1 MSMEKNLPQHDC
13 RQFVKQV
20 FLVLDGELSKEE
32 EDLFIRD
39 IKRCRHCL
47 EHYNIEKEFKA
58 YLQKSVERKQCSEK
72 LKTDIISQIRSMS
85 AGTGQ

>member
-1 MSMEKNLPQHDC
+1 MEKNLPQHDC

-39 IKRCRHCL
+39 INRCRHCL

-58 YLQKSVERKQCSEK
+58 YLHRTVERKQCSEQLKSSIITQIK
-72 LKTDIISQIRSMS
+72 LMS
-85 AGTGQ
+85 AGSGQ